1 MNSMLRALFV
11 FGLLSIFSQSLLA
24 AGGPPIS
31 VKTPP
36 KPNGKNVLLVSMG
49 HGNALRPKMLKSAA
63 ETSGLGFAIQG
74 SRGLQ
79 QNHWA
84 QLAEQ
89 WDLILLDG
97 MDAANSQKVFG
108 DKAPLFKKLGTQVV
122 AVREAES
129 AVAQLG
135 VSEAQAKT
143 LIDYYT
149 NGGQQNFNNLMAYA
163 AGELFNLHSKTVAAP
178 QLLPKTGFYH
188 PEFPGKVG
196 DDRDAMRKWLSAGES
211 QPMVALGMHRS
222 VIELEDTQVVDQ
234 LLAQLEQLGAK
245 AVGFYYEGVDERKHY
260 TDLLQTDGE
269 TWVDLIINYRVI
281 HYIDKRLQEFSQLN
295 VPVIHALNYFGGD
308 KQKFLD
314 DHAGVS
320 GTMTPFFLV
329 MPESSGVI
337 DPVILA
343 ANGEAGHKAAIEE
356 QLQAL
361 AERAVNHAR
370 LKHIPKPEKKLAL
383 MMWNYPPGEKNIG
396 AAFLNVPVSLERI
409 VSALD
414 KDGYQVE
421 PKPEDWFIDNAGKLL
436 RPMYRAEDASPL
448 VEEGLADYLPLR
460 TYQQWFETLPQEVRT
475 PIVERWGEPSENPM
489 LVDYKGER
497 AFVIPR
503 MRSGNMIMLP
513 QPGRGDGKEDS
524 ASLYHSTI
532 TPINH
537 FYLAAYLYTREVWGA
552 DAILHLG
559 THGSQEWLPGK
570 ERGLWAYD
578 SSNLAVGNLPVIYPY
593 IIDNVG
599 EAMQAKR
606 RGRATMIS
614 HMTPGFAE
622 AGAYR
627 ELAELQVLLAD
638 YTQLD
643 EGGVKNSTR
652 DKAIELAEAHK
663 MLSDL
668 GLTREQVL
676 ADFDNMVPQL
686 QDYIQSLASQS
697 QPLGLHSFG
706 DVPVDSHLYTTI
718 SQMLGDDFKALANVL
733 EQKRGWAIADDQKVD
748 NNGAVKLEALPG
760 YQLLQRYLQ
769 NADVNL
775 GDDALQADLDKAKE
789 YYDNFHGTQ
798 EMPNLLRALNGE
810 FIEPGNGN
818 DPIRNPQAA
827 PTGKNLIGFD
837 PARVPTKA
845 AYEVGSKLAED
856 QIADYYQRH
865 GEYPD
870 KLAFSLWSLET
881 MRHHGVLE
889 AQILR
894 TLGLRPKWN
903 AAGQVTGAEII
914 PFGELKRP
922 RVDVAIT
929 VTGLY
934 RDAFPN
940 VMLWIA
946 DAIDQIANLKEE
958 SNSIY
963 VNTQAIKASLKEKG
977 MSAEDIDY
985 LSSIRIFSNETGNYG
1000 TGLADS
1006 SLASDTWET
1015 DDKLADL
1022 YINRMGYG
1030 FGKDAKRWSEK
1041 IEGSDLYRQVLSGT
1055 DGVVFSRSSNLYAL
1069 LTNDDPFQYFGGIG
1083 LAVRNIDGA
1092 TPEMFVSNLRKAGS
1106 EKTET
1111 MERFLAKEM
1120 RSRYFHPRWI
1130 EQMQNEGYA
1139 GATAILDRMN
1149 NFWGWEVMAPEYV
1162 KDEQW
1167 QQFFEIYVEDS
1178 YDMNINEWFEQANP
1192 TAQAQILERML
1203 EAVRKDYWEA
1213 DAETIKK
1220 MTERYIEL
1228 ANKYDVYT
1236 DNETF
1241 KEYVDGQAAGFG
1253 LDIALPV
1260 NDMAAPDVQANPA
1273 QAPINQ
1279 ESQQVEGQQLEKVE
1293 HTEPTEQEWDMP
1305 LLFALS
1311 LSLLFFIAGVL
1322 MQMRPTRYR
1331 VA

>member
-1 MNSMLRALFV
+1 MIFLLRTLFV
-11 FGLLSIFSQSLLA
+11 FSLVGLFSHSLMASGSQVSLKM
-24 AGGPPIS
+24 P
-31 VKTPP
+31 T
-36 KPNGKNVLLVSMG
+36 NQQDKNVLLVSMG
-49 HGNALRPKMLKSAA
+49 HGNTLRTKMLKRAA
-63 ETSGLGFAIQG
+63 AASDLGFAVQAG
-74 SRGLQ
+74 RGLQ
-79 QNHWA
+79 MDHWA
-84 QLAEQ
+84 QLARQ

-108 DKAPLFKKLGTQVV
+108 DKIALFQQLGAIVI
-122 AVREAES
+122 AVREAADS
-129 AVAQLG
+129 PSQLG
-135 VSEAQAKT
+135 VTESQAQS
-143 LIDYYT
+143 LIEFYT
-149 NGGQQNFNNLMAYA
+149 NGGQKNFDNLMAYA
-163 AGELFNLHSKTVAAP
+163 AGKLFDLHTNSVAAP
-178 QLLPKTGFYH
+178 QLLPNTGFYH
-188 PEFPGKVG
+188 PNFPGKVG
-196 DDRDAMRKWLSAGES
+196 DDRDAIREWLSVDEN
-211 QPMVALGMHRS
+211 QPMVALGIHRS

-234 LLAQLEQLGAK
+234 LLAQLQQLGAK

-260 TDLLQTDGE
+260 TDLLQVESE

-337 DPVILA
+337 DPVVLA
-343 ANGEAGHKAAIEE
+343 ANGEGGHKVAIKE
-356 QLQAL
+356 QLQVL

-396 AAFLNVPVSLERI
+396 AAFLNVPLSLERI

-414 KDGYQVE
+414 KDGYAVE

-436 RPMYRAEDASPL
+436 RPLYRAEDAAPL
-448 VEEGLADYLPLR
+448 VEEGLADYLSLE
-460 TYQQWFETLPQEVRT
+460 TYQQWFDALPLAVRT
-475 PIVERWGEPSENPM
+475 PIVERWGEPSDNPM
-489 LVDYKGER
+489 LVNYQGER

-578 SSNLAVGNLPVIYPY
+578 ASNLAVGNLPVVYPY

-614 HMTPGFAE
+614 HLTPGFAE

-627 ELAELQVLLAD
+627 ELAELQVVLAD
-638 YTQLD
+638 YSQMD
-643 EGGVKNSTR
+643 EGGVKNATR

-676 ADFDNMVPQL
+676 ADFDNVVPQL

-706 DVPVDSHLYTTI
+706 DVPVEPHLFTTI
-718 SQMLGDDFKALANVL
+718 SQMLGDDFKTRAQDL
-733 EQKRGWAIADDQKVD
+733 EQQRGWDIADDEKID
-748 NNGAVKLEALPG
+748 ENGAIKLEALAG

-769 NADVNL
+769 NVEVNL
-775 GDDALQADLDKAKE
+775 DDAALEADLAKAKD
-789 YYDNFHGTQ
+789 YYVNFYSTQ
-798 EMPNLLRALNGE
+798 EMPNLLRVLNGE

-818 DPIRNPQAA
+818 DPIRNPQAV

-845 AYEVGSKLAED
+845 AYDVGAKLAED

-903 AAGQVTGAEII
+903 EAGQVSGAEII
-914 PFGELKRP
+914 PFSELKRP

-963 VNTQAIKASLKEKG
+963 NNTQAIKASLKEKG
-977 MSAEDIDY
+977 MSPDDIDY
-985 LSSIRIFSNETGNYG
+985 LSSIRIFSNESGNYG

-1130 EQMQNEGYA
+1130 EQMQKEGYA

-1149 NFWGWEVMAPEYV
+1149 NLWGWEVMAPEYV

-1167 QQFFEIYVEDS
+1167 QQFFEVYVEDS
-1178 YDMNINEWFEQANP
+1178 YDMNINEWFEEANP

-1203 EAVRKDYWEA
+1203 EAVRKDYWQTDTDTEK
-1213 DAETIKK
+1213 I

-1228 ANKYDVYT
+1228 ANQYDVYT

-1241 KEYVDGQAAGFG
+1241 KEYVNGQAAGFG
-1253 LDIALPV
+1253 LDMALPV
-1260 NDMAAPDVQANPA
+1260 NDVAVPLMQSNPGQA
-1273 QAPINQ
+1273 QT
-1279 ESQQVEGQQLEKVE
+1279 QQVEGQKLEKVE
-1293 HTEPTEQEWDMP
+1293 DTVVVDDEWDTT
-1305 LLFALS
+1305 LLSTLF
-1311 LSLLFFIAGVL
+1311 LSLLIFLAGVVVQL
-1322 MQMRPTRYR
+1322 RPRQLSLANGY
-1331 VA
+1331 

>member
-1 MNSMLRALFV
+1 MNSLIRLILLSILFV
-11 FGLLSIFSQSLLA
+11 FTSQTVLA
-24 AGGPPIS
+24 AGSG
-31 VKTPP
+31 VTLKTPNNS
-36 KPNGKNVLLVSMG
+36 KATNVLLVGMG
-49 HGNALRPKMLKSAA
+49 HGNMLRTKMLTAA
-63 ETSGLGFAIQG
+63 AKASGLDFAVQG
-74 SRGLQ
+74 SRGLELE
-79 QNHWA
+79 HWA
-84 QLAEQ
+84 QLAKQ

-97 MDAANSQKVFG
+97 MDAENSQKMFA
-108 DKAPLFKKLGTQVV
+108 DKTPLFKQLKAKVV
-122 AVREAES
+122 AVREADNS
-129 AVAQLG
+129 PAQLG
-135 VSEAQAKT
+135 VNREQVKAI
-143 LIDYYT
+143 IDYYT
-149 NGGQQNFNNLMAYA
+149 NGGQRNFNNLMVFT
-163 AGELFNLHSKTVAAP
+163 AGNVFGLHNEIIDAP
-178 QLLPKTGFYH
+178 KVIPKTGFYH
-188 PEFPGKVG
+188 PEFPQKVG
-196 DDRDAMRKWLSAGES
+196 DDRKTLRTWLDVKEN
-211 QPMVALGMHRS
+211 QPVVAVGIHRS

-234 LLAQLEQLGAK
+234 LLARIEQQGAK
-245 AVGFYYEGVDERKHY
+245 AVGFYYEGIDERQHY
-260 TDLLQTDGE
+260 TDLLQENGR

-295 VPVIHALNYFGGD
+295 VPVIHAINYFGGD
-308 KQKFLD
+308 KKKFLE

-343 ANGEAGHKAAIEE
+343 ANGEGGHKAAIEE

-370 LKHIPKPEKKLAL
+370 LKHIPAPDKKLAL

-396 AAFLNVPVSLERI
+396 AAFLNVPISLERI

-414 KDGYQVE
+414 KKGYDVE
-421 PKPEDWFIDNAGKLL
+421 PQSEQWFIDNAGKLL

-448 VEEGLADYLPLR
+448 VEDGLADYLPLA
-460 TYQQWFETLPQEVRT
+460 TYQKWFDKLPELVRAAIT
-475 PIVERWGEPSENPM
+475 ERWGAPKENPM
-489 LVDYKGER
+489 LVDHKGES

-503 MRSGNMIMLP
+503 MRSGNLIMLP

-524 ASLYHSTI
+524 ASLYHSMI

-537 FYLAAYLYTREVWGA
+537 FYLAAYLYVRETWGA

-578 SSNLAVGNLPVIYPY
+578 ASNLAVGNIPVIYPY

-614 HMTPGFAE
+614 HLTPGFAE

-643 EGGVKNSTR
+643 EGGVKESTR
-652 DKAIELAEAHK
+652 DKAIELAEEHK

-668 GLTREQVL
+668 GLTREQVRL
-676 ADFDNMVPQL
+676 DFDTAVSQL
-686 QDYIQSLASQS
+686 QDYIQSLAAQS

-706 DVPVDSHLYTTI
+706 DVPIEPHLFTTI
-718 SQMLGDDFKALANVL
+718 SQMLGDDFKHRAKEIENN
-733 EQKRGWAIADDQKVD
+733 KGWSIPVDQQMD
-748 NNGAVKLEALPG
+748 ENGAVKLEALPG
-760 YQLLQRYLQ
+760 YQVLQRHLSKNGVEGVITDSVLQ
-769 NADVNL
+769 S
-775 GDDALQADLDKAKE
+775 GLDKATD
-789 YYDNFHGTQ
+789 YYRNFHGTQ
-798 EMPNLLRALNGE
+798 EMPNLLRALDGE

-818 DPIRNPQAA
+818 DPIRNPQVI

-837 PARVPTKA
+837 PERVPTKA
-845 AYEVGSKLAED
+845 AYEVGSKLAE
-856 QIADYYQRH
+856 QNIADYYQRH
-865 GEYPD
+865 GKYPD

-894 TLGLRPKWN
+894 ALGLRPKWN
-903 AAGQVTGAEII
+903 ASGQVRGAEII
-914 PFGELKRP
+914 PYSELKRP

-940 VMLWIA
+940 VMLWMA
-946 DAIDQIANLKEE
+946 KAIDEVAKLKEE
-958 SNSIY
+958 NNSVY
-963 VNTQAIKASLKEKG
+963 KNSLAIKASLNEKG
-977 MSAEDIDY
+977 LSTEDVDY

-1000 TGLADS
+1000 TGLAGS

-1015 DDKLADL
+1015 DTKLADL
-1022 YINRMGYG
+1022 YMSRMGYA

-1041 IEGSDLYRQVLSGT
+1041 TDTSDLYRQVLSGT
-1055 DGVVFSRSSNLYAL
+1055 DGVIFSRSSNLYAL

-1083 LAVRNIDGA
+1083 LAVRNIDGE
-1092 TPEMFVSNLRKAGS
+1092 TPEMFVSNLRKSGS
-1106 EKTET
+1106 EKSET

-1120 RSRYFHPRWI
+1120 RARYFHPRWI

-1162 KDEQW
+1162 HDEQW

-1178 YDMNINEWFEQANP
+1178 YDMEMNEWFEKVNP
-1192 TAQAQILERML
+1192 SAQAQILERML
-1203 EAVRKDYWEA
+1203 EAVRKDYWQA
-1213 DAETIKK
+1213 DDQTVQK

-1228 ANKYDVYT
+1228 ANKYDVFT

-1241 KEYVDGQAAGFG
+1241 KEYVNAKAAGFG
-1253 LDIALPV
+1253 LDMVLTPPIEMPEIASSS
-1260 NDMAAPDVQANPA
+1260 NAA
-1273 QAPINQ
+1273 
-1279 ESQQVEGQQLEKVE
+1279 QQIEGQKLEKVE
-1293 HTEPTEQEWDMP
+1293 QSESDVDNFKLYSMLLGC
-1305 LLFALS
+1305 LLFV
-1311 LSLLFFIAGVL
+1311 LLGAWQQTGW
-1322 MQMRPTRYR
+1322 R
-1331 VA
+1331 VKLKSVA

>member
-1 MNSMLRALFV
+1 MNFIARFTFISLLLALF
-11 FGLLSIFSQSLLA
+11 SSLTMA
-24 AGGPPIS
+24 KGAS
-31 VKTPP
+31 VNLKVPENP
-36 KPNGKNVLLVSMG
+36 DGKNVLLIGMG
-49 HGNALRPKMLKSAA
+49 HGNALRTKMLSDAA
-63 ETSGLGFAIQG
+63 KASGLDFAVQG
-74 SRGLQ
+74 SRGLDQ
-79 QNHWA
+79 AHWL

-97 MDAANSQKVFG
+97 MDTANSEKMFS
-108 DKAPLFKKLGTQVV
+108 DKISLFKQLGTKVV
-122 AVREAES
+122 AVRETETSS
-129 AVAQLG
+129 AQVG
-135 VSEAQAKT
+135 VSSKQAKAV
-143 LIDYYT
+143 IDYYT
-149 NGGQQNFNNLMAYA
+149 NGGQSNFDNLMAFA
-163 AGELFNLHSKTVAAP
+163 AGKMFGLHGSPVAEP
-178 QLLPKTGFYH
+178 EILPKTGFYH
-188 PEFPGKVG
+188 PDYPQKVSN
-196 DDRDAMRKWLSAGES
+196 DSKAIRSWLNISEG
-211 QPMVALGMHRS
+211 QPVIAVGIHRS

-234 LLAQLEQLGAK
+234 LLARLEKQGAK
-245 AVGFYYEGVDERKHY
+245 TVSFYYEGVDERKHY
-260 TDLLQTDGE
+260 TDLLLDNSN

-295 VPVIHALNYFGGD
+295 VPVIHAINYFGGD
-308 KQKFLD
+308 KQEFLD

-343 ANGEAGHKAAIEE
+343 AKGEDGHKVAIEE

-370 LKHIPKPEKKLAL
+370 LKHIPVPEKKLAL

-396 AAFLNVPVSLERI
+396 AAFLNVPISLERI

-414 KDGYQVE
+414 KKGYKVE
-421 PKPEDWFIDNAGKLL
+421 PQSEQWFIDNAGKLL

-448 VEEGLADYLPLR
+448 FEEGLADYLPLAV
-460 TYQQWFETLPQEVRT
+460 YEKWFAQLPKSVRT
-475 PIVERWGEPSENPM
+475 EITERWGEPKDNPM
-489 LVDYKGER
+489 LVDHDGER

-503 MRSGNMIMLP
+503 MRSGNLIMLP
-513 QPGRGDGKEDS
+513 QPGRGDGKKES
-524 ASLYHSTI
+524 ASLYHSMSS
-532 TPINH
+532 PINH
-537 FYLAAYLYTREVWGA
+537 FYLAAYLYVRETWGA

-614 HMTPGFAE
+614 HLTPGFTE

-643 EGGVKNSTR
+643 DGGVKESTR
-652 DKAIELAEAHK
+652 DKAIELAEVHK

-668 GLTREQVL
+668 GFTREQVL
-676 ADFDNMVPQL
+676 ADFDNAVPQL

-706 DVPVDSHLYTTI
+706 DVPLESHLFTTI
-718 SQMLGDDFKALANVL
+718 SQMLGDDFKARAKEIESN
-733 EQKRGWAIADDQKVD
+733 EGWSIPADQKMD
-748 NNGAVKLEALPG
+748 DNGAVKLEALPG
-760 YQLLQRYLQ
+760 YQILQRYL
-769 NADVNL
+769 ADGVVA
-775 GDDALQADLDKAKE
+775 DELQTELQEELKKAKE
-789 YYDNFHGTQ
+789 YYDNFHTTQ
-798 EMPNLLRALNGE
+798 EMPNLLRALDGE
-810 FIEPGNGN
+810 FIEPSNGN
-818 DPIRNPQAA
+818 DPIRNPQAV

-845 AYEVGSKLAED
+845 AYEVGSKLAE
-856 QIADYYQRH
+856 QNIADYYQRH
-865 GEYPD
+865 GKYPD

-903 AAGQVTGAEII
+903 AAGQVLGAEII
-914 PFGELKRP
+914 PYSELKRP

-946 DAIDQIANLKEE
+946 KAIDDVAKLKEE
-958 SNSIY
+958 NNSVY
-963 VNTQAIKASLKEKG
+963 KNSQVIKESLKEKG
-977 MSAEDIDY
+977 MSVEDVDY
-985 LSSIRIFSNETGNYG
+985 LSSVRIFSNETGNYG
-1000 TGLADS
+1000 TGLAGS
-1006 SLASDTWET
+1006 SLASDTWEE
-1015 DDKLADL
+1015 DSKLADL
-1022 YINRMGYG
+1022 YMARMGYA

-1041 IEGSDLYRQVLSGT
+1041 TETSDLYRQVLSGT
-1055 DGVVFSRSSNLYAL
+1055 DGVIFSRSSNLYAL
-1069 LTNDDPFQYFGGIG
+1069 LTNDDPFQYFGGLG

-1092 TPEMFVSNLRKAGS
+1092 TPEMFVSNLRKSGS
-1106 EKTET
+1106 EKSET

-1120 RSRYFHPRWI
+1120 RARYFHPRWI

-1162 KDEQW
+1162 HDEQW

-1178 YDMNINEWFEQANP
+1178 YDMEMNEWFEKVNP

-1203 EAVRKDYWEA
+1203 EAVRKDYWKA
-1213 DAETIKK
+1213 DGATVQK
-1220 MTERYIEL
+1220 MTERYLEL
-1228 ANKYDVYT
+1228 ANKYDVLT

-1241 KEYVDGQAAGFG
+1241 KEYVNAKASGFG
-1253 LDIALPV
+1253 LDMVLTPPV
-1260 NDMAAPDVQANPA
+1260 EMPEVAAANP
-1273 QAPINQ
+1273 
-1279 ESQQVEGQQLEKVE
+1279 SQLVEGQKLEKVE
-1293 HTEPTEQEWDMP
+1293 RSEAEVDNFKLYSMLLGC
-1305 LLFALS
+1305 LLFV
-1311 LSLLFFIAGVL
+1311 LLGAWQQTGW
-1322 MQMRPTRYR
+1322 R
-1331 VA
+1331 VKLKSVA